1 MSSKTDMKELINKS
15 LCDCTEQEK
24 LERKQYIE
32 RMIIRKQYNIRKRNK
47 KRKITDLINNTEQ
60 RIKKDNIEVKAREYR
75 KLGIQLD
82 KMGRGRRG
90 LEFILLSISYNEK
103 LRGVD
108 HPYVYR
114 DRMLYQTIKNKN
126 KKRT

>member
-1 MSSKTDMKELINKS
+1 MSSKTDMEELINKS
-15 LCDCTEQEK
+15 LCDCTQEEK
-24 LERKQYIE
+24 LERKQYLE

-60 RIKKDNIEVKAREYR
+60 RIKKENIEIKAREYR
-75 KLGIQLD
+75 KLGIELD

-103 LRGVD
+103 LRGTD